1 MAVVKGRE
9 IPVKQDPVVYR
20 VREGIWIPDGL
31 TFVNENTKYCA
42 ITGHVYNEEGS
53 WYQMHVPEAE
63 WNK

>member
-31 TFVNENTKYCA
+31 TFVNA

-53 WYQMHVPEAE
+53 WYQMYVPEAE